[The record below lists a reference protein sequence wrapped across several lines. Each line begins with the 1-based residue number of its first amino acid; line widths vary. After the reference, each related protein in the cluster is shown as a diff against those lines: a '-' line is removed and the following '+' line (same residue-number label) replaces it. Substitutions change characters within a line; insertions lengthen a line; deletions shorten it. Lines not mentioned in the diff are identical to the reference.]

1 MSNILS
7 YTISS
12 EHECF
17 EQVMLYEHLF
27 LIISYTWRNSYFFNN
42 IGALPSVAPMPARF
56 SFTNHCGHSAL
67 TA

>member
-42 IGALPSVAPMPARF
+42 IGVLRPLPWAPAEVAYLI
-56 SFTNHCGHSAL
+56 T
-67 TA
+67 